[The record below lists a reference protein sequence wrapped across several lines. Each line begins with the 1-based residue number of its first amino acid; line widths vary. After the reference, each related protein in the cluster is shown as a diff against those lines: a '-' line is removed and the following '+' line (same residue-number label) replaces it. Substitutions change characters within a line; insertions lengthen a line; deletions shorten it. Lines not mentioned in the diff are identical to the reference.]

1 MNTKKDL
8 WDEMAEE
15 MLPCELVTMPMLLPT
30 IDATCATCYRRPA
43 VAAKLREMGEEIA
56 KLKAEN
62 EGVIFELL
70 RIGDRA
76 VVNWDDATVGE
87 VARAGA
93 VPTKTYIEMRRA
105 ELAQWKAIYKS
116 VAEMGAEI
124 EKLKAEK
131 LAEAER
137 VTGFINEVIVWTP
150 RGGHTLG
157 CNCGAYW
164 CERRKEILEA
174 EQAKERE
181 E

>member
-1 MNTKKDL
+1 MSTEKDQ
-8 WDEMAEE
+8 WDEMAED
-15 MLPCELVTMPMLLPT
+15 LLIQFPNGWSPSCQEVL
-30 IDATCATCYRRPA
+30 DA
-43 VAAKLREMGEEIA
+43 VAAKLREMGEEKSKFMRKYHDAMTIMSEWQNIESA
-56 KLKAEN
+56 AAVAEAQ
-62 EGVIFELL
+62 LL
-70 RIGDRA
+70 RPKID
-76 VVNWDDATVGE
+76 
-87 VARAGA
+87 
-93 VPTKTYIEMRRA
+93 
-105 ELAQWKAIYKS
+105 ELR
-116 VAEMGAEI
+116 AEI